1 MSHGT
6 RALNVWGADNSIGL
20 CQHNGYG
27 AQNCTNGRK
36 AEIFTDA
43 EGFNARQDAAIVAF
57 SRLEPDRAHAY
68 SQIGL
73 LIPTHFRV

>member
-1 MSHGT
+1 VGLLMIPSAFANHGC
-6 RALNVWGADNSIGL
+6 GG
-20 CQHNGYG
+20 
-27 AQNCTNGRK
+27 QNCTNGRK

-43 EGFNARQDAAIVAF
+43 EGFNARQDAAIAAL
-57 SRLEPDRAHAY
+57 SRLELDRAHAY